1 MWKEFTPIPGEIYF
15 DQEELEF
22 GKSFGSGFIVIE
34 PNTPKQKSVSVNKQ
48 WPLDRWQ
55 RVCDQLIQDGYS
67 VKQFAHSGEP
77 ILRGAQP
84 IKTPTFRKALAVLR
98 HSKMFL
104 GHEGGMH
111 HGAAAVGIPAV
122 VLFGGFIHPRT
133 TGYESH
139 ANIFTGG
146 EEGCG
151 SLHRCEHC
159 LEAMQAISVEMV
171 LREAK
176 RFL

>member
-1 MWKEFTPIPGEIYF
+1 M
-15 DQEELEF
+15 
-22 GKSFGSGFIVIE
+22 
-34 PNTPKQKSVSVNKQ
+34 
-48 WPLDRWQ
+48 
-55 RVCDQLIQDGYS
+55 IQDGYEI
-67 VKQFAHSGEP
+67 KQFAHGGES

-84 IKTPTFRKALAVLR
+84 IKTPTFRKALAVLQ
-98 HSKMFL
+98 HAKMFL

-146 EEGCG
+146 TEGCG
-151 SLHRCEHC
+151 SLNRCEHC
-159 LEAMQAISVEMV
+159 LKAMLDISVEMV
-171 LREAK
+171 LADARK
-176 RFL
+176 VMKNDS